1 MYEFR
6 LYVVDETP
14 SSKKA
19 VSDVTSLFEDEFEG
33 LYSLEIVDL
42 LENPNLAHEDSIF
55 ATPTL
60 VKALPP
66 PSTKII
72 GNFSDKEWVMLGL
85 GLDELGEK

>member
-6 LYVVDETP
+6 LYVIDDTP

-19 VSDVTSLFEDEFEG
+19 ITSLKSLLEDEFEG
-33 LYSLEIVDL
+33 LYSLEIIDL
-42 LENPNLAHEDSIF
+42 LENPQSAHKDSIF